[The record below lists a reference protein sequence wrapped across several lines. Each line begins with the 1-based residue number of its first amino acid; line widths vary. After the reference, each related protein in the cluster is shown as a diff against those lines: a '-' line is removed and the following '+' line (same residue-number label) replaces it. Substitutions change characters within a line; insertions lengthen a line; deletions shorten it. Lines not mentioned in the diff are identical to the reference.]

1 MLSSWKMWPPRGA
14 KPLKPVEVLQKAGA
28 KVSGVISVI
37 NREEGAREN
46 IEAAGLKFESLF
58 SVADLGVVDP

>member
-1 MLSSWKMWPPRGA
+1 
-14 KPLKPVEVLQKAGA
+14 VLQKAGA
-28 KVSGVISVI
+28 QVSGVISVI

-46 IEAAGLKFESLF
+46 IEAAGLKFEALF